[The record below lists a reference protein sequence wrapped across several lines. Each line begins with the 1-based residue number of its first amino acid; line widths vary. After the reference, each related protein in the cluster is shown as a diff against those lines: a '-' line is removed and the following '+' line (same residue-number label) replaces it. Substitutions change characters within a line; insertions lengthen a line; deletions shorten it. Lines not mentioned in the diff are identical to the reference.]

1 MVTAIKYHPR
11 PPGAKGL
18 DLIFR
23 LWDFDESSSE
33 RPSLEGVT
41 AVELPQLFEIAQLFV
56 TRLDGAWFLA
66 AADKLGVQTAFELD
80 VEAWKR
86 FSYVLGKRLAADF
99 LPEPTWPDTFLTAL
113 AVMSRIM
120 RIEGRE
126 VTVNGDL
133 ITIRVTDCET
143 QRMIAKA
150 GVADCG
156 IATIQSNQGLA
167 KGLFG
172 KDTEIFVKHAKNLN
186 HGDDCCEVL
195 ISQKPID

>member
-1 MVTAIKYHPR
+1 VNLNAEQM
-11 PPGAKGL
+11 L
-18 DLIFR
+18 
-23 LWDFDESSSE
+23 
-33 RPSLEGVT
+33 
-41 AVELPQLFEIAQLFV
+41 EIAQYFA

-66 AADKLGVQTAFELD
+66 AADKLGVEAAFDLD

-86 FSYVLGKRLAADF
+86 FSYVLGKKLARDF
-99 LPEPTWPDTFLTAL
+99 LGEVRWPDSFLEAM
-113 AVMSRIM
+113 AVMARLLK
-120 RIEGRE
+120 IEGRE
-126 VTVNGDL
+126 VTVKGDL

-167 KGLFG
+167 KGIFG

-186 HGDDCCEVL
+186 QGDDCCEVL
-195 ISQKPID
+195 VSTKPID